1 MWFFIVMFFFISIV
15 NDLAK
20 VRLILLFVVVRI
32 LFWVWKQCLKM
43 WGRFLG
49 VMFLL
54 VLVMVVYSCSICLFC
69 CVVVCLFIVS
79 WILFDVVNFR
89 VLFIRLLMIFLNFG
103 VLSSIVGIFGNC
115 QLSIKFMF
123 FCVVVGLKCFNVF
136 CSSGFSFIKF
146 FCRVVFLVLRWLS
159 LRSFL
164 ICRCRSLLFFFIIFR
179 CCCIVGRLR
188 FLFFSICFRGLRM
201 SVSGVWSLWLMLVKN
216 CDFIWFSF

>member
-1 MWFFIVMFFFISIV
+1 
-15 NDLAK
+15 
-20 VRLILLFVVVRI
+20 
-32 LFWVWKQCLKM
+32 
-43 WGRFLG
+43 
-49 VMFLL
+49 
-54 VLVMVVYSCSICLFC
+54 
-69 CVVVCLFIVS
+69 
-79 WILFDVVNFR
+79 
-89 VLFIRLLMIFLNFG
+89 
-103 VLSSIVGIFGNC
+103 
-115 QLSIKFMF
+115 MF

-216 CDFIWFSF
+216 CDFIWFSFWSLLVCCLIIFLFVYICVVCFLILVLRCSFFVCRWLI